1 MNPTVQNQIKL
12 LGYTLKKANWNLIS
26 NLENDEISR
35 EFDINILF
43 ENRLRPDNNGF
54 ITEFNLNLLNKSKS
68 LEISLIFEF
77 TFETDNI
84 IDELFLDSNFC
95 KINAP
100 AISFPMIRAFV
111 TTISANA
118 GIPAI
123 ILPSIN
129 FMPKK

>member
-1 MNPTVQNQIKL
+1 MNPTLQNQIKL
-12 LGYTLKKANWNLIS
+12 LGYILKKANWNLIS
-26 NLENDEISR
+26 DLGHDETSR
-35 EFDINILF
+35 DFDMSIFF
-43 ENRLRPDNNGF
+43 ENTLRQENNGF
-54 ITEFNLNLLNKSKS
+54 ITEFNLILLNKSKS
-68 LEISLIFEF
+68 LEISLLFEF
-77 TFETDNI
+77 TFETEI
-84 IDELFLDSNFC
+84 AIDAAFLESNFC

-129 FMPKK
+129 FAPKK